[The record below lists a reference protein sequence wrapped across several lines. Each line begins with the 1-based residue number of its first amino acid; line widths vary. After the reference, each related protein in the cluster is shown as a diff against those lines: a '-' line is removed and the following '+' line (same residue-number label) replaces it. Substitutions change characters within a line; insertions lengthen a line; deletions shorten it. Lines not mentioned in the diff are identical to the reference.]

1 MKLSVLERIVLMGI
15 LPQESNYVT
24 HKIVTNLKMELSFSE
39 KEIKDYKIVEKDG
52 KMFWDD
58 KLEKPK
64 DVEFGEKA
72 KEIITEELKKL
83 DEQKKI
89 NDLNASLYER
99 FVLTVK

>member
-1 MKLSVLERIVLMGI
+1 MELSVLERVVLMGI
-15 LPQESNYVT
+15 LPQESNYIT

-39 KEIKDYKIVEKDG
+39 QEIKDYKIVEKDG
-52 KMFWDD
+52 KIYWDD
-58 KLEKPK
+58 KFEKPK
-64 DVEFGEKA
+64 NVEIGDKA
-72 KEIITEELKKL
+72 KEIIAEELKKL